1 MSTHDVLISIKDV
14 SLSYNVRSGM
24 FAWSKFT
31 PLNNISFDL
40 RRGETTGIIG
50 RNGVGKSTLLR
61 LIAGI
66 IEPNSGSIVNY
77 GASVSLLALG
87 VGFVPHLSGR
97 QNAMLSGMLLGLRK
111 KEIEERI
118 DAIVE
123 FSGLGKFIDQP
134 LHTYSSGM
142 RARLGF
148 SVSIQVAPDV
158 LLIDEVLGVGDQEF
172 RAKSAIEIK
181 RVIRSDRT
189 VVLVS
194 HNLVTVKELCDNVVW
209 IENGVVEEIGNS
221 EKVLKHYADKAR

>member
-1 MSTHDVLISIKDV
+1 MSTHDVLISVKDV

-40 RRGETTGIIG
+40 RRGETTGVIG

-66 IEPNSGSIVNY
+66 IEPDSGRIVNY

-111 KEIEERI
+111 KEIAERM

-172 RAKSAIEIK
+172 RAKSAVEMK
-181 RVIRSDRT
+181 RLISSDRT

-209 IENGVVEEIGNS
+209 IENGIVEEVGDS
-221 EKVLKHYADKAR
+221 VEVLKHYAGQAN